1 MKKDRIISDG
11 QSVTVKRKGRKWLV
25 RGAAIVLAAII
36 LTSGILMLNPG
47 VRSAVFGVF
56 SGRSSEVIKDGSL
69 YGVRIGYLPEGFTA
83 DRENATVEY
92 GKYGEP
98 TCRRIEFVRESE
110 LEYLKEPWVG
120 EVDGFSGYNPPRI
133 EVVIGRPGTGV
144 VPDDLSELDDGLYA
158 EDVTFGKTQ
167 GQVAYAG
174 GFEFHNYQ
182 NDWATSYWI
191 LLYGEDVTVLASVS
205 GFEDDDVIKFAEGIT
220 W

>member
-11 QSVTVKRKGRKWLV
+11 ESVTVKRKGRKWLA
-25 RGAAIVLAAII
+25 RIAAIVLAAII

-69 YGVRIGYLPEGFTA
+69 YGVKIGYLPEGFTA
-83 DRENATVEY
+83 DHESATVEY
-92 GKYGEP
+92 Y
-98 TCRRIEFVRESE
+98 RESE

-191 LLYGEDVTVLASVS
+191 LLYGEDVSVLASVS